1 MAKSPNNG
9 ALSGVLGNVVFVNQ
23 GPRSFIRSKP
33 NGVRQSK
40 ATKAAASTFGWVSQ
54 QDKKFRWALSQ
65 ACALVTDPYYSA
77 RHRACMAKALAP
89 LPKGIIAP
97 ASLEASLPQALVNFE
112 FNDRLPWGKTCSF
125 YPTFVQTA
133 NTLTCHMPA
142 LTLGQHI
149 KAPESVR
156 AAYLQLD
163 TLLVDPTL
171 QDVDVI
177 PLAQKTY
184 TLLPHETI
192 PESEW
197 VFDIPTSNTWLLV
210 LGTIRFEYRQGLVAP
225 HLGGTA
231 TYLFAKVV

>member
-1 MAKSPNNG
+1 
-9 ALSGVLGNVVFVNQ
+9 
-23 GPRSFIRSKP
+23 
-33 NGVRQSK
+33 
-40 ATKAAASTFGWVSQ
+40 
-54 QDKKFRWALSQ
+54 
-65 ACALVTDPYYSA
+65 
-77 RHRACMAKALAP
+77 
-89 LPKGIIAP
+89 
-97 ASLEASLPQALVNFE
+97 
-112 FNDRLPWGKTCSF
+112 
-125 YPTFVQTA
+125 
-133 NTLTCHMPA
+133 MPA

-149 KAPESVR
+149 KALESVR

-225 HLGGTA
+225 HLSGTA